1 MLIHLRP
8 QPDLV
13 KRTVEAHLMLGPLD
27 EHDIA
32 VTRATD
38 AFVAYGFSRNLQWQ
52 SAAKFEGG
60 RVTGTLT
67 LQSMRRAGKTVG
79 HSPGV
84 PAQTLSGDATFERAQ
99 PGSPEP
105 RAVALGAV
113 SSAAQAVP
121 ELSVEAIDLVVF
133 SVG

>member
-1 MLIHLRP
+1 MWRRGFSGRLIRRIAHEQPLPHERFALPQQSLSVLIHLRP

-13 KRTVEAHLMLGPLD
+13 ERTVEAHLMLGPLD

-84 PAQTLSGDATFERAQ
+84 PAQALSR
-99 PGSPEP
+99 
-105 RAVALGAV
+105 
-113 SSAAQAVP
+113 
-121 ELSVEAIDLVVF
+121 
-133 SVG
+133 